1 MITTCTK
8 TEYALRKGV
17 SRPAI
22 SQAIASG
29 RVVVLPDGRVD
40 VEASDRVWER
50 KTDAMQS
57 ARANAPKRRAFALAE
72 DTRSRQAGD
81 VPTGSPA
88 VAERDTPRAADIGP
102 PVPRAQAETETPRA
116 DDDSGAPGLSR
127 VIYDFESARAKR
139 ETHAANIAE
148 MEERKRA
155 GELCETSAV
164 MMVLTTIGSNFRT
177 ALERVADKLADRV
190 AAETD
195 PHACHQI
202 ISGEILQA
210 LDQLSMDCEAAGPDL
225 VGDRNGRG

>member
-1 MITTCTK
+1 MTTCTK
-8 TEYALRKGV
+8 AEYAQRKGV

-22 SQAIASG
+22 SQAIRAG
-29 RVVVLPDGRVD
+29 RVVVLEDGRVD
-40 VEASDRVWER
+40 IEASDRVWDA
-50 KTDAMQS
+50 KTDTLQS
-57 ARANAPKRRAFALAE
+57 LRANAPKRRAQALADE
-72 DTRSRQAGD
+72 PHRPPPPADRAGQ
-81 VPTGSPA
+81 GAAASEPA
-88 VAERDTPRAADIGP
+88 
-102 PVPRAQAETETPRA
+102 
-116 DDDSGAPGLSR
+116 APLSR

-164 MMVLTTIGSNFRT
+164 LMTMTTIGSNFRT

-202 ISGEILQA
+202 ISAEITQA
-210 LDQLSMDCEAAGPDL
+210 LEQLAKDCEAAGRDL
-225 VGDRNGRG
+225 TGDRHGRE

>member
-1 MITTCTK
+1 MTTCTK
-8 TEYALRKGV
+8 AEYALRKGV

-22 SQAIASG
+22 SQAIAAG
-29 RVVVLPDGRVD
+29 RVLVLADGRVD
-40 VEASDRVWER
+40 VEASDRAWER
-50 KTDAMQS
+50 KTDAVQS
-57 ARANAPKRRAFALAE
+57 ARANAPKRRAQAMVDEPHRSPTLAN
-72 DTRSRQAGD
+72 RSGHGAGENE
-81 VPTGSPA
+81 A
-88 VAERDTPRAADIGP
+88 
-102 PVPRAQAETETPRA
+102 
-116 DDDSGAPGLSR
+116 GAPLAR

-164 MMVLTTIGSNFRT
+164 LMTMTTIGSNFRT

-202 ISGEILQA
+202 ISAEITQA
-210 LDQLSMDCEAAGPDL
+210 LEQLAKDCEAAGRDL
-225 VGDRNGRG
+225 SGARHGRE

>member
-1 MITTCTK
+1 MPTCTK
-8 TEYALRKGV
+8 AEYAHRKGV

-22 SQAIASG
+22 SQAIRAG
-29 RVVVLPDGRVD
+29 RVVVLEDGRVD
-40 VEASDRVWER
+40 VEASDRVWDA
-50 KTDAMQS
+50 KTDTLQS
-57 ARANAPKRRAFALAE
+57 LRANAPKRRAQALADE
-72 DTRSRQAGD
+72 PHRS
-81 VPTGSPA
+81 PPP
-88 VAERDTPRAADIGP
+88 AERATANEPD
-102 PVPRAQAETETPRA
+102 
-116 DDDSGAPGLSR
+116 APLSR

-164 MMVLTTIGSNFRT
+164 LMTMTTIGSNFRT

-202 ISGEILQA
+202 ISAEITQA
-210 LDQLSMDCEAAGPDL
+210 LEQLAKDCEAAGRDL
-225 VGDRNGRG
+225 TGDRHGRD

>member
-1 MITTCTK
+1 MITCTK
-8 TEYALRKGV
+8 AEYAQRKGV

-22 SQAIASG
+22 SQAIRAG
-29 RVVVLPDGRVD
+29 RVVVVEDGRVD
-40 VEASDRVWER
+40 VEASDRVWDA
-50 KTDAMQS
+50 KTDTLQS
-57 ARANAPKRRAFALAE
+57 LRANAPKRRAQALADE
-72 DTRSRQAGD
+72 PHRSQPPADRPVQGAG
-81 VPTGSPA
+81 GSEPA
-88 VAERDTPRAADIGP
+88 
-102 PVPRAQAETETPRA
+102 
-116 DDDSGAPGLSR
+116 APLSR

-164 MMVLTTIGSNFRT
+164 LMTMTTIGSNFRT

-202 ISGEILQA
+202 ISAEITQA
-210 LDQLSMDCEAAGPDL
+210 LEQLAKDCEAAGRDL
-225 VGDRNGRG
+225 TGDRHGRD

>member
-1 MITTCTK
+1 MTTCTK
-8 TEYALRKGV
+8 AEYAQRKGV

-22 SQAIASG
+22 SQAIRAG
-29 RVVVLPDGRVD
+29 RVVVVEDGRVD
-40 VEASDRVWER
+40 VEASDRVWDA
-50 KTDAMQS
+50 KTDTLQS
-57 ARANAPKRRAFALAE
+57 LRANAPKRRAQALADE
-72 DTRSRQAGD
+72 SHRSL
-81 VPTGSPA
+81 PPA
-88 VAERDTPRAADIGP
+88 DRPGQGAAANEP
-102 PVPRAQAETETPRA
+102 A
-116 DDDSGAPGLSR
+116 APLSR

-164 MMVLTTIGSNFRT
+164 LMTMTTIGSNFRT

-202 ISGEILQA
+202 IGAEISQA
-210 LDQLSMDCEAAGPDL
+210 LEQLAKDCEAAGSDL
-225 VGDRNGRG
+225 TGGRDGRE

>member
-1 MITTCTK
+1 MITCTK
-8 TEYALRKGV
+8 AEYAQRKRV

-22 SQAIASG
+22 SQAIRAG
-29 RVVVLPDGRVD
+29 RVVVVEDGRVD
-40 VEASDRVWER
+40 VEASDRVWDA
-50 KTDAMQS
+50 KTDTLQS
-57 ARANAPKRRAFALAE
+57 LRANAPKRRAQALADE
-72 DTRSRQAGD
+72 PHRSQPPADRPVQGAG
-81 VPTGSPA
+81 GSEPA
-88 VAERDTPRAADIGP
+88 
-102 PVPRAQAETETPRA
+102 
-116 DDDSGAPGLSR
+116 APLSR

-164 MMVLTTIGSNFRT
+164 LMTMTTIGSNFRT

-202 ISGEILQA
+202 ISAEITQA
-210 LDQLSMDCEAAGPDL
+210 LEQLAKDCEAAGRDL
-225 VGDRNGRG
+225 TGDRHGRD

>member
-1 MITTCTK
+1 MSTCTK
-8 TEYALRKGV
+8 SEYAQRKGV

-22 SQAIASG
+22 SQAIQTG
-29 RVVVLPDGRVD
+29 RVVVLADGRVD
-40 VEASDRVWER
+40 VEASDRVWDA
-50 KTDAMQS
+50 KTDALQS
-57 ARANAPKRRAFALAE
+57 LRANAPKRRADALAA
-72 DTRSRQAGD
+72 DSR
-81 VPTGSPA
+81 
-88 VAERDTPRAADIGP
+88 RIP
-102 PVPRAQAETETPRA
+102 PVMDSAPAEPPP
-116 DDDSGAPGLSR
+116 APLSR

-164 MMVLTTIGSNFRT
+164 LMTMTTIGSNFRT

-202 ISGEILQA
+202 IGAEISQA
-210 LDQLSMDCEAAGPDL
+210 LEQLAKDCEAAGSDL
-225 VGDRNGRG
+225 TGWRDGRE

>member
-1 MITTCTK
+1 MTTCTK
-8 TEYALRKGV
+8 AEYALRKGV

-22 SQAIASG
+22 SQAIAAG
-29 RVVVLPDGRVD
+29 RVLVLADGRVD
-40 VEASDRVWER
+40 VEASDRAWER
-50 KTDAMQS
+50 KTDAVQS
-57 ARANAPKRRAFALAE
+57 ARANAPKRRAQAMADEPHRSPTLA
-72 DTRSRQAGD
+72 DRSGHGAGENE
-81 VPTGSPA
+81 A
-88 VAERDTPRAADIGP
+88 
-102 PVPRAQAETETPRA
+102 
-116 DDDSGAPGLSR
+116 GAPLAR

-164 MMVLTTIGSNFRT
+164 LMTMTTIGSNFRT

-202 ISGEILQA
+202 ISAEITQA
-210 LDQLSMDCEAAGPDL
+210 LDQLAKDCEAAGRAL
-225 VGDRNGRG
+225 TGARHGR